1 MLNRYDRCFL
11 DLIVSHDS
19 ILDLYTRYPLPATLD
34 EVVKLVDYI
43 SVIVISDVCDIAR
56 LEPAIITDQLSGLLG
71 CVKVLRRYPRAFHPD
86 LSEGFAV
93 LWNLFVGLI
102 IDYLH
107 LDTWNWKSCMGT
119 DFGPRFPSVSALW
132 GASLIRE
139 LLVLSPS
146 PHIQLPSRYRTF
158 HGTR

>member
-93 LWNLFVGLI
+93 PWNLFVGSLSTTFI
-102 IDYLH
+102 STPGIRSPVWARISVRAFPRYQRCGEH
-107 LDTWNWKSCMGT
+107 L
-119 DFGPRFPSVSALW
+119 
-132 GASLIRE
+132 
-139 LLVLSPS
+139 
-146 PHIQLPSRYRTF
+146 
-158 HGTR
+158 